1 MDVPPAD
8 ATVVARLRAK
18 GAIIYAKSVAHEFNA
33 GPGDP
38 GGPASARTN
47 MVDGGQAIS
56 AWSGQ
61 ACNPYDTERVPR
73 GSSSGSGVAISANL
87 ATIGT
92 QQTRQQLAESILYPN
107 KAVRD
112 GYQQEIVVTVDDD
125 LVSGA
130 VKVDTAVELI
140 LQDAAGN
147 KHRFRKPEI
156 KERRASTISLMPEG
170 LYAGLSQQQFADL
183 VSFLESLKGNPE
195 QRR

>member
-1 MDVPPAD
+1 MKKPNRI
-8 ATVVARLRAK
+8 ARK
-18 GAIIYAKSVAHEFNA
+18 GDTARGREIFS
-33 GPGDP
+33 DP
-38 GGPASARTN
+38 
-47 MVDGGQAIS
+47 Q
-56 AWSGQ
+56 
-61 ACNPYDTERVPR
+61 
-73 GSSSGSGVAISANL
+73 GVACVRCHAGDHQGGDVGPSL

-130 VKVDTAVELI
+130 VKVDTTVELI

-147 KHRFRKPEI
+147 KHRFRKSEI
-156 KERRASTISLMPEG
+156 KERRASTLSLMPEG